1 MTSREFLR
9 RYEAAVIKAD
19 RLREEYKEQEKIIDA
34 IKSPLGGDG
43 IHAGGI
49 TKTVE
54 AQAVR
59 LALKAERYK
68 EAQLE
73 AIRIR
78 QEIVA
83 VINQVSG
90 YSGAILYARYIQ
102 LEDWEQISESVGYS
116 RAQTFRL
123 HLQGMQEVEEII
135 NREDTAVF

>member
-1 MTSREFLR
+1 MTAREFLKQ
-9 RYEAAVIKAD
+9 YEAAVIKAD
-19 RLREEYKEQEKIIDA
+19 WLREEYKEQERIIDT

-68 EAQLE
+68 AAQLE

-83 VINQVSG
+83 AINRVPG
-90 YSGAILYARYIQ
+90 YSGAILYARYIR
-102 LEDWEQISESVGYS
+102 LEDWEDIATDIGYS
-116 RAQTFRL
+116 RSQTFRL
-123 HLQGMQEVEEII
+123 HQEGLEAIEKII
-135 NREDTAVF
+135 NSTAVL